1 MTAAAGASWPEAM
14 GTPSPE
20 LVRVAD
26 KAAMA
31 RAAADLLLARIAAN
45 SGRIAICLTGGSSPK
60 QLYELL
66 ATDAY
71 RDRIPWPRVHW
82 FIGDERFVPPGD
94 PLHNMTMA
102 RSAFLDACAPPANIH
117 PIPTDT
123 TDPEDA
129 ARAYER
135 ELKTFYGAE
144 QLDAARPLF
153 ELVLLGIGPDGH
165 VASLFPGFPA
175 ADVRDRWVVGV
186 DQAHVAPF
194 VPRVSLTLP
203 VLASCRT
210 VLFEVGGADKRPIL
224 TRVLAGEDLPANRA
238 RSDHQTILLIDAAA
252 SPETSADQ
260 STSGLPQA
268 LIIMGVAGSGKST
281 IGKALGERL
290 GWRFEDGDSF
300 HPPANV
306 AKMSAG
312 HPLTD
317 EDRWPWLRA
326 IAAEIARCRAN
337 GEHIIIACSALKK
350 AYRDILLDHHH
361 DVRIVYLE
369 GSRELIGDRMV
380 HRKGHFMPTG
390 LLDSQFATLEPP
402 GACEHPLTVSVDAP
416 VEAIVD
422 GILQQLHVSQDR
434 A

>member
-1 MTAAAGASWPEAM
+1 MATA
-14 GTPSPE
+14 SPA

-31 RAAADLLLARIAAN
+31 QAAADRLIAQIAVN
-45 SGRIAICLTGGSSPK
+45 PGRIAICLTGGSSPK

-66 ATDAY
+66 ATDAC
-71 RDRIPWPRVHW
+71 RARIPWARVHW
-82 FIGDERFVPPGD
+82 FIGDERFVAPGN
-94 PLHNMTMA
+94 PLHNMTVA
-102 RSAFLDACAPPANIH
+102 RHAFLDACAPPANIH

-123 TDPEDA
+123 AAPEAA

-135 ELKTFYGAE
+135 ELMAFYGADK
-144 QLDAARPLF
+144 LDPARPLF
-153 ELVLLGIGPDGH
+153 DLVLLGIGPDGH

-175 ADVRDRWVVGV
+175 VDVSDRWVVGV
-186 DQAHVAPF
+186 DKANVTPF

-203 VLASCRT
+203 ALGSCRT
-210 VLFEVGGADKRPIL
+210 MLFEVAGPDKRAIL
-224 TRVLAGEDLPANRA
+224 TRVLAGENLPAHRA
-238 RSDHQTILLIDAAA
+238 RSNHHTILLIDAAA
-252 SPETSADQ
+252 WPETSLDR
-260 STSGLPQA
+260 SPPELPQA

-281 IGKALGERL
+281 IGETLAQRL

-317 EDRWPWLRA
+317 EDRWPWLQA
-326 IAAEIARCRAN
+326 IADEIARCRAN
-337 GEHIIIACSALKK
+337 GERIIIACSALKK
-350 AYRDILLDHHH
+350 VYRDILAGNRD

-369 GSRELIGDRMV
+369 GSQNLIADRMR

-402 GACEHPLTVSVDAP
+402 GGDEHPITVSVDAP

-422 GILQQLHVSQDR
+422 GILQRLRIGQGR